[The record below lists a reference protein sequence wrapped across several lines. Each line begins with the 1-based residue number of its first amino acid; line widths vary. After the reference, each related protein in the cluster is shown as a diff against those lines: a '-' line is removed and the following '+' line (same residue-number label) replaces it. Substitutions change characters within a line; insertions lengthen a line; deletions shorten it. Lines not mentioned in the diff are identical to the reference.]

1 MMAGYPASTDRL
13 AFPDILDPV
22 FTAWEMDDGA
32 LSVAVNEVAEALAD
46 SGTLIVD
53 ALGRPAHGITD
64 EEAVLGV
71 IDTYVRVLLH
81 LGEVEEAATLGD
93 LIDRIQQVN
102 RDRKRRR
109 GPSRAV

>member
-1 MMAGYPASTDRL
+1 MAGYPASADRL

-22 FTAWEMDDGA
+22 FTAWEDEDEAGMA
-32 LSVAVNEVAEALAD
+32 EAVNDVAEALAD

-81 LGEVEEAATLGD
+81 LGEVDEAAAMGD
-93 LIDRIQQVN
+93 LIDRIQKVN

-109 GPSRAV
+109 GASREV

>member
-1 MMAGYPASTDRL
+1 MAGYPASAERL
-13 AFPDILDPV
+13 SFPDILDPV
-22 FTAWEMDDGA
+22 FTAWEMDDAA
-32 LSVAVNEVAEALAD
+32 LAEAVNEVAEALAD

-53 ALGRPAHGITD
+53 ALGNPAHGITD

-81 LGEVEEAATLGD
+81 LGEVDEAAALGD
-93 LIDRIQQVN
+93 LIDRIQRVN

-109 GPSRAV
+109 GASREV